1 MKRIYDKNALNHA
14 LLWIGLYIVLS
25 IFADQVSEKL
35 GIQKLFTAPFLI
47 GMSVLL
53 WRFIQ
58 KEDLSQ
64 KFGLTAFQ
72 GDLKGYLFFIPLA
85 VIASCNLWNGM
96 RMNFSLPET
105 VLYIVSMLCV
115 GFVEEVIFR
124 GFLLRAILG
133 KHVLRALF
141 ISGLTFGLG
150 HIVNLLNGADFLPT
164 LLQMGYA
171 FAVGFL
177 FAVIVYK
184 GKSLYPCIITH
195 SFLNASSVFAVECSQ
210 GKEMLISLIL
220 CVVSAG
226 YAAYLLKDGLE
237 QETDE
242 SE

>member
-85 VIASCNLWNGM
+85 VIASCNLWNGV
-96 RMNFSLPET
+96 RWNLSFSET
-105 VLYIVSMLCV
+105 VLYIVSMLCA

-124 GFLLRAILG
+124 GFLFQAILG

-184 GKSLYPCIITH
+184 GKSLYPCILTH
-195 SFLNASSVFAVECSQ
+195 SFLNASSVFAVECSRR
-210 GKEMLISLIL
+210 KEILISLIL
-220 CVVSAG
+220 CIVSVG
-226 YAAYLLKDGLE
+226 YALYLLKGGLE
-237 QETDE
+237 QETE
-242 SE
+242 KS